1 MKTLYLDCSMGAA
14 GDMLTAALLEN
25 TKNIEE
31 SVKKLNALN
40 IPGVLFSIEKATK
53 CGIVGT
59 HVSVKVDGV
68 EESEETLAN
77 HHHDHGHCHS
87 HKAHSLSDIEHIVK
101 DHIECSESVK
111 EKILGVYKLLAEA
124 ESKVHGKP
132 VTDIHFHEVG
142 TMDAI
147 ADITAVCYLIEELK
161 VERIIASPV
170 HVGRGTVKCA
180 HGILPVPTPA
190 TANLLEGVP
199 IYSSPEVVGELCTPT
214 GAALLKY
221 FASDFGT
228 MPVFT
233 IENIGYGMGKKDFPV
248 ANCVRSFL
256 GEIKANKET
265 IYELN
270 FSVDDMTGEEI
281 AFASALLLE
290 NGARDVFTTQ
300 IGMKKGRP
308 GVLVTV
314 LTKEDKKEDL
324 IKLIFKHT
332 TTIGIRECE
341 NNRYELDRKIET
353 VDTKFGTIRRKDSEG
368 YGIKKSKYEYED
380 LAEIAKKENLS
391 IRDILK
397 EI

>member
-147 ADITAVCYLIEELK
+147 ADIAAVCYLIEELK

-180 HGILPVPTPA
+180 HGTLPVPTPA

-290 NGARDVFTTQ
+290 NGARDVFTTR